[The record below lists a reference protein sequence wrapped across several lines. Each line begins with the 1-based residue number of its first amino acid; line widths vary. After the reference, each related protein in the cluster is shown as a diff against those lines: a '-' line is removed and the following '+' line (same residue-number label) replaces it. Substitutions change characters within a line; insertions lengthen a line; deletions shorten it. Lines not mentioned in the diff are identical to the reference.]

1 MDREIRLRFLSIVN
15 VFNCLV
21 CVRRLLP
28 LIPPP
33 TGLVVLV
40 KESLFFLLHTIVVMV
55 ILYSKGMYCL
65 HARPTSLLLYFQLL
79 IVAHIIWRAISASG
93 RSSSS

>member
-1 MDREIRLRFLSIVN
+1 MVRVVRLRFLSMDSRVRR
-15 VFNCLV
+15 LV

-55 ILYSKGMYCL
+55 KY
-65 HARPTSLLLYFQLL
+65 
-79 IVAHIIWRAISASG
+79 IVDRKMCKV
-93 RSSSS
+93 